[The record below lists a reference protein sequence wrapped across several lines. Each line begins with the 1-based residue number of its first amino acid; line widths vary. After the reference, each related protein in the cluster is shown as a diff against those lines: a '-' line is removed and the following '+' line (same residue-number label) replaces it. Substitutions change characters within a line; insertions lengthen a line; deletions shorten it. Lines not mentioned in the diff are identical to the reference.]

1 MHQKVLPRPR
11 CLCQVAVKDDRT
23 RPILHKLKWRVQ
35 FVARTGA
42 RYTFPQMRD
51 LTMKPIFSLMGIA
64 CSQLA

>member
-1 MHQKVLPRPR
+1 MPLPGRRQGRP
-11 CLCQVAVKDDRT
+11 DE
-23 RPILHKLKWRVQ
+23 PILHKLKWRVQ

-64 CSQLA
+64 CAQAA